1 MSNNLQTEKIGKQIN
16 QHKNIID
23 SLLNQINKTEDLKEK
38 EKLYEEILEQDN
50 TQEKYVV
57 NYLICLKDLSLLNEN
72 HKQKYEKEVKKYHIC
87 ISDLN
92 YEAHFSDIK
101 RINSKDK
108 ILSFFKLIRECPLQ
122 TEENRASIV
131 SQIYYR
137 FLETNLLEFNN
148 TKKITWDNKELYLYF
163 LYDFLLCGVSEMII
177 YYNKVENPEKILNSI
192 EFKKLN
198 EQLKENQQIL
208 EQYNMKMEENYF
220 KIQDIKYKIQILT
233 AKQTNLLLNHA
244 NYFEYISNMKRFLN
258 EVSVNFNKRFKDLQL
273 DKDEDKLLF
282 EKYMHFLSTYKF
294 KKNIYTSFWNAT
306 FVPLS
311 LGEKKDIIKV
321 NCSIDFKLSENGTIL
336 GISKNGN
343 KEQINTDNYDLVNF
357 VKKATSEN
365 SVKSLM
371 WKKNKYILPTKYEK
385 ELFVYKTQQYWK
397 KLLIHIFKSNAY
409 TKARY
414 SLFIQS
420 QVDFFMIDDIISDII
435 DQIRFFI
442 YNTKFLGNTNK
453 KTNTIYEYGNYDVKI
468 ENRSIA
474 LLIFYGFHI
483 IINIHEIGGYLN
495 IRYQFFYTLN
505 KVFSSPKIEKNSE
518 QYYSNYAKGKEK
530 ESGET
535 MEIKLFGRVL
545 AGLTIKEALFILNED
560 NYSLDL
566 NEFKEAFLNCNKKDF
581 ESLLSDNLKS
591 LLEKLEI
598 NLNELIDNGEIYYYP
613 LDRKTN
619 ETKVYSGPKSRH
631 PYCFYYDSKKI
642 VEEYMKKYNL
652 IYEALKKDPN
662 ANIFS

>member
-1 MSNNLQTEKIGKQIN
+1 MIH

-371 WKKNKYILPTKYEK
+371 WKKNKYI
-385 ELFVYKTQQYWK
+385 
-397 KLLIHIFKSNAY
+397 
-409 TKARY
+409 
-414 SLFIQS
+414 
-420 QVDFFMIDDIISDII
+420 ISDII
-435 DQIRFFI
+435 DQIKFFI

-483 IINIHEIGGYLN
+483 IINIHEIGGHLN

-518 QYYSNYAKGKEK
+518 QYYSNYAKGKGK

-566 NEFKEAFLNCNKKDF
+566 NEFKEAFLNCDKKDF

-652 IYEALKKDPN
+652 IYETLKKDPN